1 MTHHLRVRMRLAAG
15 CAVALLCLFLLPAT
29 TAAQSG
35 SVTGRVTEAGSD
47 EPLPGAEVT
56 VQGPG
61 FRRVAVSRTDG
72 RYTVSGVP
80 AGTYTVEARR
90 VGYAFTSAL
99 NVTVGEGAAT
109 VDFALRAITLQ
120 LAEVVVT
127 GVTDPTEG
135 VKVPFTVGRV
145 SAEELPVMTQNAFN
159 NLQGKVA
166 GVQVLTLPEPGSG
179 VNIQLRTP
187 TSISRGNAPLFVVD
201 GVVLSSAFGA
211 STADISGL
219 DIESIEVIKGAA
231 AASLYGS
238 RAAAGVIQIR
248 TRRGRDVAGDQTRIT
263 LRSEFGTNSI
273 TRPVQYATQHHYLT
287 NEAGDW
293 VDANGAVVTRENRV
307 QKPLATRF
315 QDTPFLNPAD
325 HIKAFYD
332 PGNFAVTT
340 LSLAQNS
347 GTTNFYASVAQEG
360 VDGVVLDA
368 GEYRRRDFRLNLD
381 HRLSDRVQLSSSIYH
396 MRSRKNEIYGDAFFD
411 LAQIAP
417 DVDLTVPD
425 EDGTPF
431 NFQPDPLGVR
441 PNPLYILA
449 TQDNVTHRT
458 RTLASGDVN
467 WAPTDWFSLSGNAS
481 YDRSDRLITEY
492 LPRGKKTLTTLS
504 STGRLRLG
512 DGATQSINAALNANF
527 LREFGDWTARA
538 SVRGQLERES
548 NDFFD
553 AIGTDFSVDG
563 VRDLNAAQTL
573 NVGQTTEEV
582 RAEALIGSLGL
593 DWKEKVIVDGLVRR
607 DGSSLFGP
615 DERHAV
621 YYRLSAAYRM
631 AQEPWWPVRQ
641 ITEFKLRASQGTAG
655 GRPSFADQYETYSIG
670 DGGVLSKETLGN
682 RALKPEQARETE
694 VGLDVIAWDRV
705 SLQLSYANTRVVD
718 QLVLV
723 PLPAVYGF
731 TSQWQNAGT
740 IEGNTVEATLQAQVL
755 NRDQTSLFVG
765 LVFDRSRHEVT
776 EFDRPCFRTATIG
789 YRCAGEPLG
798 TMFGQ
803 RFLRSTAE
811 LPDLHS
817 GSHDQF
823 QVNDDGLLV
832 PVGPGGDFRDGAWG
846 TTVAIDGRNYAWGL
860 PFVELDGT
868 NQPVIAR
875 IGDGNPTFN
884 LGLNSTLRWRGLQV
898 YGLLSVQVGGDVY
911 NFTQQRMFQNQRSA
925 RQDQAGK
932 PEELKKPVEYYTRI
946 YNTNT
951 VNNFFVEDGTHAKL
965 RELSVRYRLNAARS
979 PMLSRLGMEGV
990 TLSLVGRNLLVLT
1003 NYTGYDPEVGS
1014 ITNRLDDFVY
1024 PQYRTITAGIE
1035 IDF

>member
-1 MTHHLRVRMRLAAG
+1 MHHLQLRVRRTAGCVVTLLVLMTLAPALAAQ
-15 CAVALLCLFLLPAT
+15 T
-29 TAAQSG
+29 G
-35 SVTGRVTEAGSD
+35 SVTGRVTAVGSS
-47 EPLPGAEVT
+47 EPLPGAEIAVT
-56 VQGPG
+56 GPS
-61 FRRVAVSRTDG
+61 FRRVAVSRADG
-72 RYTVSGVP
+72 RYTIGGVP

-90 VGYAFTSAL
+90 VGYAFKTAI
-99 NVTVGEGAAT
+99 NVQVGEGVST
-109 VDFALRAITLQ
+109 VDFELNAITLR
-120 LAEVVVT
+120 LEEVVVT
-127 GVTDPTEG
+127 GVTDPTAG
-135 VKVPFTVGRV
+135 VRVPFTVGRV
-145 SAEELPVMTQNAFN
+145 NAEELPVMTQNAFD

-166 GVQVLTLPEPGSG
+166 GVQIISIPEPGSG

-201 GVVLSSAFGA
+201 GVILSTAFGA

-248 TRRGRDVAGDQTRIT
+248 TKRGRDVAGDQTRIT
-263 LRSEFGTNSI
+263 VRSEFGSNAIS
-273 TRPVQYATQHHYLT
+273 RPIKYATQHHYLT
-287 NEAGDW
+287 NDAGDW
-293 VDANGAVVTRENRV
+293 VDAGGAVVDRENRV
-307 QKPLATRF
+307 QKPAATRF
-315 QDTPFLNPAD
+315 QETPFLNPAD

-332 PGNFAVTT
+332 PGTFAVTT
-340 LSLAQNS
+340 ISLAQNT

-360 VDGVVLDA
+360 VDGVVLSA

-381 HRLSDRVQLSSSIYH
+381 HRLSQRVQLSTSVYH

-417 DVDLTVPD
+417 DVDLTTPD

-441 PNPLYILA
+441 PNPLYILS
-449 TQDNVTHRT
+449 TRDDVTHRT

-467 WAPTDWFSLSGNAS
+467 WSPIDWFSINGTAS

-512 DGATQSINAALNANF
+512 DGATQAINAALNANF
-527 LREFGDWTARA
+527 LRQFGDLTARA

-553 AIGTDFSVDG
+553 AIGTDFTVDG

-593 DWKEKVIVDGLVRR
+593 DWKGKVILDGLVRR

-615 DERHAV
+615 DEQHAV
-621 YYRLSAAYRM
+621 YYRVSAAYRM
-631 AQEPWWPVRQ
+631 AEESWWPIRQ
-641 ITEFKLRASQGTAG
+641 ISEFKLRASQGTAG

-682 RALKPEQARETE
+682 RALKPERARETE
-694 VGLDVIAWDRV
+694 IGLDLIAWDRV
-705 SLQLSYANTRVVD
+705 SLQLSYADTRVAD

-723 PLPAVYGF
+723 PLPAVFGF

-740 IEGNTVEATLQAQVL
+740 IEGNTIEATLQAQVL
-755 NRDQTSLFVG
+755 SRAQTSLFLG

-789 YRCAGEPLG
+789 YRCAGESLG
-798 TMFGQ
+798 TMYGQ
-803 RFLRSTAE
+803 RFLRSPDD
-811 LPDLHS
+811 LPDLHNNS
-817 GSHDQF
+817 RDQF

-832 PVGPGGDFRDGAWG
+832 PVGPGGSFRDGNWG

-860 PFVELDGT
+860 PFTELDAT
-868 NQPVIAR
+868 NQPVIGP
-875 IGDGNPTFN
+875 IGNGNPDYN
-884 LGLNSTLRWRGLQV
+884 LGFNSTLQWRGLQV
-898 YGLLSVQVGGDVY
+898 YGLMSIQMGGDVY

-925 RQDQAGK
+925 RQDQSGK
-932 PEELKKPVEYYTRI
+932 PEDLKKTVEYYTRI

-965 RELSVRYRLNAARS
+965 RELAVRYRLNAGAN
-979 PMLSRLGMEGV
+979 PTLARLGMKGV
-990 TLSLVGRNLLVLT
+990 TLGLVGRNLLVIS

-1014 ITNRLDDFVY
+1014 ITNRLDNFVY
-1024 PQYRTITAGIE
+1024 PQYRTITGSIE
-1035 IDF
+1035 IEF

>member
-1 MTHHLRVRMRLAAG
+1 MHPLRVRQRLAAG
-15 CAVALLCLFLLPAT
+15 CAVFLSCLFLLPSPVS
-29 TAAQSG
+29 AQTG
-35 SVTGRVTEAGSD
+35 SVIGRITEAGTN

-56 VQGPG
+56 VTGAN
-61 FRRVAVSRTDG
+61 FRRVAVSRADG

-80 AGTYTVEARR
+80 AGGYTVEARR
-90 VGYAFTSAL
+90 VGYAFTSAM
-99 NVTVGEGAAT
+99 NVTVAEGPTT
-109 VDFALRAITLQ
+109 VDFSLRAITLQ

-135 VKVPFTVGRV
+135 IKVPFTVGRV
-145 SAEELPVMTQNAFN
+145 SADELPVMSANAFN
-159 NLQGKVA
+159 NLQGKMA
-166 GVQVLTLPEPGSG
+166 GVQVITLPEPGSG

-187 TSISRGNAPLFVVD
+187 TSISRSNAPLFVVD

-219 DIESIEVIKGAA
+219 DIESIEVVKGAA

-263 LRSEFGTNSI
+263 LRSEFGSNSI
-273 TRPVQYATQHHYLT
+273 SRPIKYATQHHYLT
-287 NEAGDW
+287 NDAGEW
-293 VDANGAVVTRENRV
+293 VNASGEVVTRENRV
-307 QKPLATRF
+307 QKPAATRF
-315 QDTPFLNPAD
+315 QDTPFRNPAD

-347 GTTNFYASVAQEG
+347 GTTNFFASVAQEG
-360 VDGVVLDA
+360 IDGVVLEA
-368 GEYRRRDFRLNLD
+368 GEYRRRSFRLNLD
-381 HRLSDRVQLSSSIYH
+381 HRLSRRVQLSTSVNH

-417 DVDLTVPD
+417 DVDLTTPD

-449 TQDNVTHRT
+449 TREDVTHRT
-458 RTLASGDVN
+458 RTLLSGEATWLPV
-467 WAPTDWFSLSGNAS
+467 DWFTLSGNAS

-512 DGATQSINAALNANF
+512 DGATQAINAALNASV
-527 LREFGDWTARA
+527 LRTFGDLTARA
-538 SVRGQLERES
+538 SLRGQIERES
-548 NDFFD
+548 DDFFD

-563 VRDLNAAQTL
+563 VRDLNAAQTV
-573 NVGQTTEEV
+573 NVGQTTEEI
-582 RAEALIGSLGL
+582 RSEALIGSVGL
-593 DWKEKVIVDGLVRR
+593 DWRDKLIVDGLVRR

-615 DERHAV
+615 DEREAV
-621 YYRLSAAYRM
+621 YYRISAAYRL
-631 AQEPWWPVRQ
+631 AEERWWPVRQ

-655 GRPSFADQYETYSIG
+655 GRPSFADQYETYTIG
-670 DGGVLSKETLGN
+670 DGGILSKQNLGN
-682 RALKPEQARETE
+682 RQLKPERARETE
-694 VGLDVIAWDRV
+694 LGLDLIAWDRL
-705 SLQLSYANTRVVD
+705 SLQLSYAATRVED

-723 PLPAVYGF
+723 PLPAVFGF
-731 TSQWQNAGT
+731 NSQWQNAGT
-740 IEGNTVEATLQAQVL
+740 IEGNTVEATLQAQL
-755 NRDQTSLFVG
+755 LSRGRTSLFMG

-798 TMFGQ
+798 TMYGQ
-803 RFLRSTAE
+803 RFLRSTEE
-811 LPDLHS
+811 LPTLHS

-832 PVGPGGDFRDGAWG
+832 PVGPGGSFRDGRWG
-846 TTVAIDGRNYAWGL
+846 TTIAIDGRSYAWGL
-860 PFVELDGT
+860 PFTQLDET
-868 NQPVIAR
+868 NQPVIGR
-875 IGDGNPTFN
+875 IGNGNPDYN
-884 LGLNSTLRWRGLQV
+884 LGLNSTLQWGSLQV
-898 YGLLSVQVGGDVY
+898 YGLMSVQVGGDVY

-965 RELSVRYRLNAARS
+965 RELSVSYRVNAARA
-979 PMLSRLGMEGV
+979 PMLNRLGMEGV
-990 TLSLVGRNLLVLT
+990 TLSLIGRNLLVIS

-1014 ITNRLDDFVY
+1014 ITNRLDNFVY
-1024 PQYRTITAGIE
+1024 PQYRTITGSVQ

>member
-1 MTHHLRVRMRLAAG
+1 MHHLQLCVRRAAECVMTLFVLMALAPALAAQ
-15 CAVALLCLFLLPAT
+15 T
-29 TAAQSG
+29 G
-35 SVTGRVTEAGSD
+35 SVTGRVTAAGSS
-47 EPLPGAEVT
+47 EPLPGAEIAVT
-56 VQGPG
+56 GSS
-61 FRRVAVSRTDG
+61 FRRVAVSRADG
-72 RYTVSGVP
+72 RYTISGVP

-90 VGYAFTSAL
+90 VGYAFKTAI
-99 NVTVGEGAAT
+99 NVQVGAGVST
-109 VDFALRAITLQ
+109 VDFELNAITLR
-120 LAEVVVT
+120 LEEVVVT
-127 GVTDPTEG
+127 GVTDPTAG
-135 VKVPFTVGRV
+135 VRVPFTVGRV
-145 SAEELPVMTQNAFN
+145 NAEELPVMTQNAFD

-166 GVQVLTLPEPGSG
+166 GVQIISIPEPGSG

-201 GVVLSSAFGA
+201 GVILSTAFGA

-248 TRRGRDVAGDQTRIT
+248 TKRGRDVAGDQTRIVV
-263 LRSEFGTNSI
+263 RSEFGSNAIS
-273 TRPVQYATQHHYLT
+273 RPIKYATQHHYLT
-287 NEAGDW
+287 NDAGDW
-293 VDANGAVVTRENRV
+293 VDAGGAVVTRENRV
-307 QKPLATRF
+307 QKPAATRF
-315 QDTPFLNPAD
+315 QETPFLNPAD

-332 PGNFAVTT
+332 PGTFAVTT
-340 LSLAQNS
+340 ISLAQNT

-360 VDGVVLDA
+360 VDGVVLSA

-381 HRLSDRVQLSSSIYH
+381 HRLSQRVQLSTSVYH

-417 DVDLTVPD
+417 DVDLTTPD

-441 PNPLYILA
+441 PNPLYILS
-449 TQDNVTHRT
+449 TRDDVTHRT
-458 RTLASGDVN
+458 RTLASGDVT
-467 WAPTDWFSLSGNAS
+467 WSPIDWFSINGTAS

-512 DGATQSINAALNANF
+512 DGATQAINAALNANF
-527 LREFGDWTARA
+527 LRQFGDLTARA

-553 AIGTDFSVDG
+553 AIGTDFTVDG

-593 DWKEKVIVDGLVRR
+593 DWKGKLILDGLVRR

-615 DERHAV
+615 DEQHAA

-631 AQEPWWPVRQ
+631 AEESWWPIRQ
-641 ITEFKLRASQGTAG
+641 ISEFKLRASQGTAG

-682 RALKPEQARETE
+682 RALKPEKARETE
-694 VGLDVIAWDRV
+694 VGLDMIAWDRL
-705 SLQLSYANTRVVD
+705 SLQLSYARTRVQD

-723 PLPAVYGF
+723 PLPAVFGF
-731 TSQWQNAGT
+731 NSQWQNAGT
-740 IEGNTVEATLQAQVL
+740 IEGNTIEATVQAQVL
-755 NRDQTSLFVG
+755 NRAQTSLFLG

-789 YRCAGEPLG
+789 YRCAGESLG
-798 TMFGQ
+798 TMYGQ
-803 RFLRSTAE
+803 RFLRSPDD
-811 LPDLHS
+811 LPDLHNNS
-817 GSHDQF
+817 RDQF

-832 PVGPGGDFRDGAWG
+832 PVGPGATFRDAKWG

-860 PFVELDGT
+860 PFTELDDT
-868 NQPVIAR
+868 NQPVIGP
-875 IGDGNPTFN
+875 IGNGNPDYN
-884 LGLNSTLRWRGLQV
+884 LGFNSTLQWRGLQL
-898 YGLLSVQVGGDVY
+898 YGLMSIQMGGDVY

-925 RQDQAGK
+925 RQDQSGK
-932 PEELKKPVEYYTRI
+932 PEDLKKTVEYYTRI

-965 RELSVRYRLNAARS
+965 RELSIRYRLNAAAS
-979 PMLSRLGMEGV
+979 PALARLGMKGV
-990 TLSLVGRNLLVLT
+990 TLGLVGRNLLVIS

-1014 ITNRLDDFVY
+1014 VTNRLDNFVY
-1024 PQYRTITAGIE
+1024 PQYRTITGSIE
-1035 IDF
+1035 IEF